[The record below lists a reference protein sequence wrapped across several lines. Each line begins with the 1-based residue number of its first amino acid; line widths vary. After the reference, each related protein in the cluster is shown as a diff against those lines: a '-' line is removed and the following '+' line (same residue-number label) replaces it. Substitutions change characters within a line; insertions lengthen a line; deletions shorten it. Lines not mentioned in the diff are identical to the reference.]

1 MGIDAQNNSYTLN
14 SYLSGKKIPFEEE
27 FKVDKL
33 GWYKTKYNK
42 YYKVI
47 HIRSEDYEEPYYR
60 VICIDEKETDH
71 HYHISGRHN
80 ETAQS
85 HNFDLIEYI
94 GPELPVKP
102 REFEFVAEMIEFPYT
117 SHGDNPCIDMAVG
130 HGCGPL
136 SPKILVKKIEDGN
149 KKSKWHFTMTE
160 IIDE

>member
-33 GWYKTKYNK
+33 GWYEDGKGSK
-42 YYKVI
+42 YKVV
-47 HIRSEDYEEPYYR
+47 HIWENGDYPVITINQKDTCLISYNINGKYCHKISER
-60 VICIDEKETDH
+60 
-71 HYHISGRHN
+71 
-80 ETAQS
+80 
-85 HNFDLIEYI
+85 DLIKYL
-94 GPELPVKP
+94 GPELPANP
-102 REFEFVAEMIEFPYT
+102 REFEFEAEMIEFPYA